1 VEEFIMHPFAIGKG
15 FVVFVGLS
23 LLALCCNLTAE
34 DGRLRITQVQTDYV
48 AKTLTITA
56 AGLDDTHHLP
66 APTVRL
72 GGSPL
77 AVSSSV
83 VNNSTHMG
91 VITANLPSPVP
102 TGSFLLEV
110 AWGRDHD
117 DREHT
122 FALALGLVGPQGPQG
137 PAGPQGSAGAQGP
150 VGPQGPQGPQGVAG
164 ASAGGPPF
172 VWVCTPA
179 FFATSGG
186 TTRGDF
192 YVFNGSSTTANV
204 AVHFLDEHGTNLAGV
219 TIPGT
224 TPAAPY
230 PGQTGTSTVAL
241 ASLNTMVV
249 TYQTPIDFPE
259 GSANVSHT
267 VTVTSDQPIAVGS
280 DLQFSGF
287 HPLPC
292 SLLPK

>member
-1 VEEFIMHPFAIGKG
+1 MMYPLAIRKG
-15 FVVFVGLS
+15 FVVLVGLVLFVIS
-23 LLALCCNLTAE
+23 GNAKA
-34 DGRLRITQVQTDYV
+34 DDDHLRVTQVQTDYV

-56 AGLDDTHHLP
+56 TGVDKTNHLP
-66 APTVRL
+66 PPKVKLA
-72 GGSPL
+72 GSSL
-77 AVSSSV
+77 VVANSI
-83 VNNSTHMG
+83 VNNGTHTG

-110 AWGRDHD
+110 AWGHDRD

-122 FALALGLVGPQGPQG
+122 FALALGLVGPQGP
-137 PAGPQGSAGAQGP
+137 AGPQGATGAQGP
-150 VGPQGPQGPQGVAG
+150 QGQQGPTGPQGPQGPAG
-164 ASAGGPPF
+164 ASSGGPPF

-179 FFATSGG
+179 FFATAGG
-186 TTRGDF
+186 TTRGDI

-219 TIPGT
+219 TIPGSS
-224 TPAAPY
+224 PAASY
-230 PGQTGTSTVAL
+230 PGQTGSATVPVS
-241 ASLNTMVV
+241 SLNTMVV
-249 TYQTPIDFPE
+249 TYQTPTDFPE
-259 GSANVSHT
+259 GSPNVSHT
-267 VTVTSDQPIAVGS
+267 VTVTSDQSIAVGS